1 MTDTLIISEAKLRQ
15 FTDLNNNVDT
25 KLLTN
30 AVREG
35 QDIHIQRL
43 LGTVLYEKIL
53 SDITADTLTG
63 AYKTL
68 VDDYIQNALIYAA
81 YYEALEYVYIRS
93 RNNGLLSPTGGE
105 NSEKVDGT
113 WYDRKRESVKNK
125 FEWYAEKLV
134 NYLIENT
141 NVFPELNENDK
152 LYEQYPDY
160 GSQFR
165 SPIVMRYGVRGYHWK
180 QAEKAGLPI
189 TDSRYPQFPPPG
201 WNKNY

>member
-1 MTDTLIISEAKLRQ
+1 MTTTFILSEAKLRQ

-81 YYEALEYVYIRS
+81 YYEALEYIFVRS

-113 WYDRKRESVKNK
+113 FYDRKRESVKNK

-189 TDSRYPQFPPPG
+189 SDSRYPQFPPPG

>member
-1 MTDTLIISEAKLRQ
+1 MTDTFIISEAKLRQ
-15 FTDLNNNVDT
+15 FTDLNNNVST
-25 KLLTN
+25 ELLRN
-30 AVREG
+30 AVREA
-35 QDIHIQRL
+35 QDINIQRL

-53 SDITADTLTG
+53 DDIAADTLTG

-68 VDDYIQNALIYAA
+68 VDDYIQNALLYAA
-81 YYEALEYVYIRS
+81 YYEALEAIYIRP

>member
-1 MTDTLIISEAKLRQ
+1 MTDTFIISEAKLRQ
-15 FTDLNNNVDT
+15 FTDLNNNVST
-25 KLLTN
+25 ELLRN
-30 AVREG
+30 AVREA
-35 QDIHIQRL
+35 QDINIQRL

-53 SDITADTLTG
+53 DDIAADTLTG

-68 VDDYIQNALIYAA
+68 VDDYIQNALLYAA
-81 YYEALEYVYIRS
+81 YYEALEAIYIRP

-165 SPIVMRYGVRGYHWK
+165 SPIIMRYGVRGYHWK

>member
-1 MTDTLIISEAKLRQ
+1 MTDVFIISEAKLRQ
-15 FTDLNNNVDT
+15 FTDLNNNVST
-25 KLLTN
+25 ELLRN
-30 AVREG
+30 AVREA

-43 LGTVLYEKIL
+43 TGTALYEKIL
-53 SDITADTLTG
+53 SDIQSSSLTG
-63 AYKTL
+63 AYQTL
-68 VDDYIQNALIYAA
+68 VNDYIQNALLYAA
-81 YYEALEYVYIRS
+81 YYEALEAIYIRP

-125 FEWYAEKLV
+125 FDWYAEKLV

-141 NVFPELNENDK
+141 TTYPELNENNF
-152 LYEQYPDY
+152 LYQQYPDY

-180 QAEKAGLPI
+180 EAVEAGLPI
-189 TDSRYPQFPPPG
+189 SDSRFPQFPPPG
-201 WNKNY
+201 WAKNY